1 MNDLDFSDDEL
12 ISYFKNSF
20 GIRKTRERSY
30 IDNRNYVIAL
40 LHEHF
45 GYSEN
50 DIGCLFMIDRS
61 SVNHAKKKAYEFLVE
76 RQDKIYASNIR
87 ELKSKFN
94 AYITDPEERRNINHY
109 QVGFTFTTKDWYK
122 KLQKAAELDNKRVG
136 EYSKKVLLDH
146 LENLE
151 L

>member
-12 ISYFKNSF
+12 IGYFKNSF
-20 GIRKTRERSY
+20 GIRKTRKRFY

-40 LHEHF
+40 LHEYF

-76 RQDKIYASNIR
+76 RQDKIYASNIK

-94 AYITDPEERRNINHY
+94 AYITDPEERKNINHY
-109 QVGFTFTTKDWYK
+109 QVGFTFTTKGWYK

>member
-1 MNDLDFSDDEL
+1 MNNLDFTDNEL
-12 ISYFKNSF
+12 IEYFKNSF
-20 GIRKTRERSY
+20 GIKKTRERSY
-30 IDNRNYVIAL
+30 IDNRNYIIAL

-61 SVNHAKKKAYEFLVE
+61 SVNHAKKKSYEFLVE
-76 RQDKIYASNIR
+76 RQDKIYISNIR

-94 AYITDPEERRNINHY
+94 AYLSDPEERKNANHY
-109 QVGFTFTTKDWYK
+109 QIGFTFTTKDWYK
-122 KLQKAAELDNKRVG
+122 KLQKAAELDNRRVG

-146 LENLE
+146 LENLK